1 MEYGIN
7 LIKEIMFPQFLV
19 PVNEGKVFQGFFKR
33 SKNSFFN
40 NWRQASSDSTYIVH
54 NGFYRLL
61 VFEYLK
67 NKN

>member
-7 LIKEIMFPQFLV
+7 LIKEIMFPHFLV

-40 NWRQASSDSTYIVH
+40 NWRQASSDYIH
-54 NGFYRLL
+54 NIT
-61 VFEYLK
+61 VFTD
-67 NKN
+67 